1 MSRTSGV
8 LAAMKA
14 SPGRGSMAPQS
25 GGWGQLNSVAAGAM
39 YGNPRA
45 GSGYGPFLPRPSAT
59 FSDGAFGPMSPI
71 QPVPVDEPPPGGT
84 FPDPRWWQAPVGWN
98 LPTQPGTEGLK
109 LCSFQQL
116 YTLASKYSVA
126 RQCIQLRKDEILGLE
141 WSIEPHH
148 ARREGVSG

>member
-45 GSGYGPFLPRPSAT
+45 GSGYGPFLPRPSQT

-71 QPVPVDEPPPGGT
+71 QPVPVDQPAVPGG
-84 FPDPRWWQAPVGWN
+84 FPDPRLWQYPVSWN
-98 LPTQPGTEGLK
+98 LPTQPRTEGLA
-109 LCSFQQL
+109 
-116 YTLASKYSVA
+116 LASFDQLRVIAQRYSVA
-126 RQCIQLRKDEILGLE
+126 RRCIELRKEEICGLE
-141 WSIEPHH
+141 W
-148 ARREGVSG
+148 